1 MFYRILIPSF
11 VFAVLLLSLGSA
23 FAQQLIIDENFSDG
37 DFTQNPEWVGTT
49 DNWVIE
55 EFQGTNVLRL
65 NAPEAGESHLSTE
78 SVANYGEW
86 EFSVYHNNFN
96 PSNVNRAHVFMI
108 ADRANTSD
116 DVNGYAV
123 RVGQNMPGRNFRI
136 VRYNNGVVSETIIT
150 GETIIE
156 QDTWYK
162 VRVTRTESGEWSLFI
177 AEGLDGEFEQEGPTA
192 VDNTMANAAWFSI
205 RPSYTVGNINNFIFD
220 NIRVTKSPLSLSGV
234 TVVDNQTLD
243 VVFSEAIDPQT
254 AITSNFTLSFDGSQF
269 NPDQAAM
276 NEENIVR
283 LQFDDELEGGN
294 YILNV
299 QNVQDLAGGTIDPVD
314 FPFEILD
321 MPEPG
326 DIIINE
332 FFYDEPDNFPQYV
345 ELLNNSAKLLNLN
358 SWRIQ
363 DNTATTRRLTTE
375 DFTLGPG
382 EYVVLTG
389 NAAGLTER
397 FGERPYLQLSNF
409 PSLNRASADQ
419 IKIFTDTEVLID
431 SLRYEPST
439 WGGNDVALERR
450 SSDAIS
456 YARENWSESTNPL
469 SGTPGLPNTAE
480 PDPDPIVFTSISYSD
495 SQTLVARFNRHIDR
509 LSAEN
514 VDNYTFEGPLSIN
527 SAVKTSFNEV
537 TLGLNLGM
545 LSNTTYTVTARDI
558 ESIFGVPMNE
568 QSLSFTFFE
577 IESVDS
583 GDVFINEFMYDV
595 APDFS
600 RYIELY
606 NASDK
611 ALDIQDWTSNND
623 TGNRRI
629 ITSEPVIF
637 PPDSY
642 IVLAPDNQLLDIFP
656 DLPLINMGT
665 RFSALKTSGDDI
677 VIRDANGMLIDS
689 LRYRPNWGG
698 NEVALE
704 RRSIQAAAF
713 YRENWGDSP
722 SPQLGTPGQPNL
734 IDPDFTAPTFVSATA
749 ALPELL
755 TLIFSKSM
763 DPETAQNPDNYSI
776 SPNVPIS
783 SISANGSVVNIETA
797 MLFESGTSYSITMQ
811 NLTDIFGNAL
821 GEVSA
826 EFSFLE
832 FEAPE
837 TGDIV
842 INEFVYRPVTGETP
856 RFIELYNRS
865 DRNINLQDWR
875 IGRSNAV
882 LQLSGQGGII
892 PLAAGTYIVVTD
904 QPSLLGLTPLQTAQ
918 VGSMLAL
925 SQNGDSIYLQDSD
938 GLLVD
943 SLRYSPGW
951 GGSPAGF
958 SLERL
963 DPESASNDPTNWA
976 THPEGNSAGEE
987 NANFMPNETSPEVIF
1002 AKRTEDGRIEVRF
1015 NEFVAPDAQ
1024 SGFTLNGSPL
1034 LIDDFNPF
1042 LGDRVFLTGNGGN
1055 GNSSQMQDFG
1065 DEDEIIQINRLNDVA
1080 GNEAANL
1087 SIPIA
1092 QPLLPGDL
1100 VINEIMFQP
1109 FSDSSNEFPDQSEY
1123 VEFFNRRAYA
1133 INMEGFFI
1141 HETPDRD
1148 GNIGAINPVTTES
1161 GWIPARGYA
1170 VMYADPQPEFSNS
1183 RIAQFFE
1190 LEEPST
1196 RRYFR
1201 ADRSTLS
1208 LSVNEDSVFLS
1219 DSEGITIDSVFYTS
1233 SWHNPNLVDT
1243 RGIAI
1248 ERIDP
1253 SGPSSTG
1260 ENWGS
1265 SVVPRGGTPG
1275 GQNSLFQ
1282 TPETRPDREGIIL
1295 EPNPFSPDGDGRDD
1309 NLFINY
1315 TFDQPDYLLRVRIFD
1330 RYGRLVRTLVDG
1342 RPAGLEG
1349 TLTWD
1354 GRRDN
1359 GMENRIGIYIVLFEA
1374 YNSSGGSNRTFRETV
1389 VLARQL

>member
-1 MFYRILIPSF
+1 MFYR
-11 VFAVLLLSLGSA
+11 VLLFLFAFSLSFNVSLS
-23 FAQQLIIDENFSDG
+23 AQQVIVEDDFSDG
-37 DFTQNPEWVGTT
+37 DFTQNPEWIGTT
-49 DNWVIE
+49 ENWIIE

-65 NAPEAGESHLSTE
+65 NASEAGESHLSTE
-78 SVANYGEW
+78 SIANYGEW
-86 EFSVYHNNFN
+86 EFSVYHNGFN

-116 DVNGYAV
+116 GVNGYAV
-123 RVGQNMPGRNFRI
+123 RVGQNMPGRTFRV
-136 VRYNNGVVSETIIT
+136 VRFNDGSVTETIIN

-156 QDTWYK
+156 QDTWYR
-162 VRVTRTESGEWSLFI
+162 VRVTRTEEGEWSLFI
-177 AEGLDGEFEQEGPTA
+177 SEGLEGEFQQEGSSA

-220 NIRVTKSPLSLSGV
+220 NIRVTKNPLSLAGV
-234 TVVDNQTLD
+234 NVIDSQTLEA
-243 VVFSEAIDPQT
+243 VFSEAIDPAT
-254 AITSNFTLSFDGSQF
+254 AVTENFTLSFEGSSF
-269 NPDQAAM
+269 NPDQTSLTDD
-276 NEENIVR
+276 NTVR

-294 YILNV
+294 YILSI
-299 QNVQDLAGGTIDPVD
+299 QNIQDLAGGTIEPVD

-321 MPEPG
+321 MPAPG

-332 FFYDEPDNFPQYV
+332 FFYDEPGNFPQYV
-345 ELLNNSAKLLNLN
+345 ELFNNSDKLLNLN

-363 DNTATTRRLTTE
+363 DNTTTTRWLTTE

-389 NAAGLTER
+389 NAAGLAER
-397 FGERPYLQLSNF
+397 FGDRPYLELGNF

-419 IKIFTDTEVLID
+419 IKIFTDVEVLMD

-439 WGGNDVALERR
+439 WGGDDAALERR
-450 SSDAIS
+450 SAEAVS
-456 YARENWSESTNPL
+456 YARENWSESTDPL

-480 PDPDPIVFTSISYSD
+480 PDPDPIIFTSISYSD
-495 SQTLVARFNRHIDR
+495 SQTLIARFDRHIDR
-509 LSAEN
+509 ATGEDEANYSLDPDITVTSALKTDSREVVLS
-514 VDNYTFEGPLSIN
+514 
-527 SAVKTSFNEV
+527 
-537 TLGLNLGM
+537 LGDEM
-545 LSNTTYTVTARDI
+545 ISNTAYTVSAWDV
-558 ESIFGVPMNE
+558 ESIFGVPMDE
-568 QSLSFTFFE
+568 QSLGFTYFE
-577 IESVDS
+577 IEAADS

-611 ALDIQDWTSNND
+611 ALDLQGWTSNND
-623 TGNRRI
+623 TGNRRTV
-629 ITSEPVIF
+629 TSESTIF
-637 PPDSY
+637 PPNSY
-642 IVLAPDNQLLDIFP
+642 IILAPDDQLLDIFP
-656 DLPLINMGT
+656 DLNLINMGS

-677 VIRDANGMLIDS
+677 VIRDADGMLIDS
-689 LRYRPNWGG
+689 LRYRPSWGG
-698 NEVALE
+698 SQVALE
-704 RRSIQAAAF
+704 RRSIEAAAF
-713 YRENWGDSP
+713 YQENWGDSP
-722 SPQLGTPGQPNL
+722 SPQLGTPGEPNL
-734 IDPDFTAPTFVSATA
+734 IEPDLTAPEFVSATA
-749 ALPELL
+749 SMPQML

-763 DPETAQNPDNYSI
+763 DPEAAQNPGNYTI
-776 SPNVPIS
+776 SPSVSIDNITADGNVVTVETS
-783 SISANGSVVNIETA
+783 SP
-797 MLFESGTSYSITMQ
+797 FESGTDYTITMQ

-821 GEVSA
+821 GDVTA
-826 EFSFLE
+826 GFSFLE
-832 FEAPE
+832 FETPE
-837 TGDIV
+837 SGDVIV
-842 INEFVYRPVTGETP
+842 NEFVYRPVTGETP

-865 DRNINLQDWR
+865 ERNINLQDWR

-882 LQLSGQGGII
+882 IQLSGQGGII
-892 PLAAGTYIVVTD
+892 PLAAGEYIVITD
-904 QPSLLGLTPLQTAQ
+904 QPGQLGLGPGQSAP
-918 VGSMLAL
+918 VSSMLAL
-925 SQNGDSIYLQDSD
+925 SQNGDSIYLQDSN
-938 GLLVD
+938 GMLVD
-943 SLRYSPGW
+943 SLWYSPSW
-951 GGSPAGF
+951 GGSPGGF

-963 DPESASNDPTNWA
+963 DPEAASNDPTNWA

-987 NANFMPNETSPEVIF
+987 NANFLPNETEPRVIF

-1015 NEFVAPDAQ
+1015 SEFVAPVAQ

-1034 LIDDFNPF
+1034 QIDEFNPF
-1042 LGDRVFLTGNGGN
+1042 AGDRVFLTETG
-1055 GNSSQMQDFG
+1055 SSGTNTSQTDAFG
-1065 DEDEIIQINRLNDVA
+1065 DEDEVIEINRLNDVP

-1100 VINEIMFQP
+1100 AINEIMFQP

-1123 VEFFNRRAYA
+1123 VEFFNRRDYA

-1141 HETPDRD
+1141 HEAPDRD
-1148 GNIGAINPVTTES
+1148 GNIAAINPVTTES

-1170 VMYADPQPEFSNS
+1170 VMYADPQPAFSSS

-1190 LEEPST
+1190 LDEPST
-1196 RRYFR
+1196 LRFFR

-1208 LSVNEDSVFLS
+1208 LNVSEDSVFLAGS
-1219 DSEGITIDSVFYTS
+1219 DGTTIDSVFYS
-1233 SWHNPNLVDT
+1233 STWHNPNLVDT
-1243 RGIAI
+1243 RGIAV

-1253 SGPSSTG
+1253 FGPGNTG

-1265 SVVPRGGTPG
+1265 SVVSRGGTPG

-1282 TPETRPDREGIIL
+1282 TPDMRPESEGIVL

-1330 RYGRLVRTLVDG
+1330 RYGRLVRTLADG
-1342 RPAGLEG
+1342 RAAGLEG

-1359 GMENRIGIYIVLFEA
+1359 GMENRIGIYIVLVEA
-1374 YNSSGGSNRTFRETV
+1374 YNSSSGSNRTFRETV